1 MFIHDVYSV
10 KYATAYT
17 CTYAIEFSVTTVKK
31 TPITVMFMMHLTCLD
46 HCTLLRFRVVDATVQ
61 SS

>member
-1 MFIHDVYSV
+1 MYSV

-17 CTYAIEFSVTTVKK
+17 CTYATEFSVITVKK
-31 TPITVMFMMHLTCLD
+31 TPIIVMFMMHLTCPD
-46 HCTLLRFRVVDATVQ
+46 HCTLLRFKVVDATVQ